1 MEVVK
6 VVAREGWTLIRI
18 NAMTVLLAQA
28 VRALRHP
35 ERYGPNAELG
45 DRPPPASTAAGI
57 GQAILDTFPVI
68 KFNRARKQGAR
79 PRDKTA
85 YPSYDA
91 RREDDVEA
99 DYAESSCAGSTLNH
113 LKHRDPESPGMDEDG
128 KAIEMVEK
136 PSHQRE
142 PMESNSRPLSDAT
155 MIGSASHAT
164 VDPKSPPR
172 PSAPAVVP
180 PPPPPPPPHPSSP
193 PSRPVMTGNS
203 KDPEIAAAAR
213 AFAEQRRS
221 WIQNHMSDKR
231 FSAAK
236 PAVETVATPPRST
249 MSAPSGAVAL
259 PPAMATTRE
268 QPESRQA
275 EDDDEA
281 DDEDEVCPICL
292 LEFEE
297 GDEVRVLPCQLAHS
311 FHKECIDP
319 W

>member
-1 MEVVK
+1 
-6 VVAREGWTLIRI
+6 
-18 NAMTVLLAQA
+18 
-28 VRALRHP
+28 LRHP

-68 KFNRARKQGAR
+68 KFNRARKQGGR
-79 PRDKTA
+79 PRDKTV

-91 RREDDVEA
+91 RRDDDVEA

-113 LKHRDPESPGMDEDG
+113 LKHRDPESPGMEEDG

-136 PSHQRE
+136 QRSQQRE
-142 PMESNSRPLSDAT
+142 PVESSSRPLSDAT

-164 VDPKSPPR
+164 AEHKSPPR
-172 PSAPAVVP
+172 PSASSSPPAP
-180 PPPPPPPPHPSSP
+180 PSSP
-193 PSRPVMTGNS
+193 PSRPVITGNS

-236 PAVETVATPPRST
+236 PLVEPAAAPPRST
-249 MSAPSGAVAL
+249 MSAASGAVTS

-268 QPESRQA
+268 QPESRQTG
-275 EDDDEA
+275 EDEDE
-281 DDEDEVCPICL
+281 DEDEVCPICL

>member
-1 MEVVK
+1 
-6 VVAREGWTLIRI
+6 
-18 NAMTVLLAQA
+18 
-28 VRALRHP
+28 LRHP

-79 PRDKTA
+79 DKTA
-85 YPSYDA
+85 YPTYDT
-91 RREDDVEA
+91 RRDEDVEA

-113 LKHRDPESPGMDEDG
+113 LKHRDPESPGMEEDG

-136 PSHQRE
+136 RNHQRE
-142 PMESNSRPLSDAT
+142 PVESHSRPLSDAT

-172 PSAPAVVP
+172 PAAPPVASAP
-180 PPPPPPPPHPSSP
+180 PSSP
-193 PSRPVMTGNS
+193 PSRPVITGNS

-236 PAVETVATPPRST
+236 PLAETTAPPARST
-249 MSAPSGAVAL
+249 MSATSGSIAL

-268 QPESRQA
+268 EPESRQTGEA
-275 EDDDEA
+275 DD

>member
-1 MEVVK
+1 M
-6 VVAREGWTLIRI
+6 
-18 NAMTVLLAQA
+18 
-28 VRALRHP
+28 RHP

-79 PRDKTA
+79 DKTA
-85 YPSYDA
+85 YPTYDT
-91 RREDDVEA
+91 RRDEDVEA

-113 LKHRDPESPGMDEDG
+113 LKHRDPESPGMEEDG

-136 PSHQRE
+136 RNHQRE
-142 PMESNSRPLSDAT
+142 PVESHSRPLSDAT

-172 PSAPAVVP
+172 PAAPPVASAP
-180 PPPPPPPPHPSSP
+180 PSSP
-193 PSRPVMTGNS
+193 PSRPVITGNS

-236 PAVETVATPPRST
+236 PLAEPTATPARST
-249 MSAPSGAVAL
+249 MSAASGAVAL

-268 QPESRQA
+268 EPASR
-275 EDDDEA
+275 ETEGD